1 MAASI
6 ESVINQTYQNW
17 ELIIVN
23 DCSTDDTLEI
33 AQSNQRKDPRIRVF
47 CNEKNLKLPLTL
59 NASTIRGRPIT
70 ICTSRRR
77 LADWR
82 GSWIRT
88 ATM

>member
-1 MAASI
+1 MAGSI

-33 AQSNQRKDPRIRVF
+33 AQSYQRKDPRIRVF

-59 NASTIRGRPIT
+59 NAGF
-70 ICTSRRR
+70 
-77 LADWR
+77 A
-82 GSWIRT
+82 
-88 ATM
+88 